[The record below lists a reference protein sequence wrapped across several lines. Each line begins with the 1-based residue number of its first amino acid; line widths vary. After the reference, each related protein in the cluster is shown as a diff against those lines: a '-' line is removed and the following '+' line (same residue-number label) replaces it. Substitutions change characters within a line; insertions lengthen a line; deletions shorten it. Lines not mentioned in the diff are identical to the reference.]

1 MTRVIIIR
9 EDENGKA
16 IYLYGGE
23 SSTKCLKEVFDIV
36 GRDETKIYHSKD
48 KNNVFDSLKLNN

>member
-23 SSTKCLKEVFDIV
+23 SSSKCLKEVFDIV
-36 GRDETKIYHSKD
+36 GRDETKIYHQKI
-48 KNNVFDSLKLNN
+48 KIMSLTA